1 ALYQM
6 IEPEERL
13 LEGTRG
19 VCDGIRYRPG
29 GAGQRDDGLVETGLV
44 EGLLQRAV
52 RVAVGARLEQGG
64 EGLERLRESD
74 VFHDTPMKRGLTARE
89 GDLSAPPRGGSDR
102 VLDDVALRGGQ
113 VRRHEAEA
121 TRLVASKHHP
131 DDVFVDITE
140 GVVAIAARSD

>member
-1 ALYQM
+1 ADHEVDLKADAALHEM

-19 VCDGIRYRPG
+19 VCDGIRYRRG
-29 GAGQRDDGLVETGLV
+29 GAVQRDEGLVETGLG
-44 EGLLQRAV
+44 EGLRQRAV
-52 RVAVGARLEQGG
+52 READGVRLEQDG
-64 EGLERLRESD
+64 EGRERLRESD

-113 VRRHEAEA
+113 VRRHEA
-121 TRLVASKHHP
+121 
-131 DDVFVDITE
+131 
-140 GVVAIAARSD
+140 